1 MKIDDRRYEG
11 TTKFGYLE
19 SGQCFEGNKRQIC
32 MKIDECFL
40 EDKSPK
46 NAVRLADG
54 GLNFYS
60 DVANVIPVDVEAIVE

>member
-11 TTKFGYLE
+11 TAKFGDLK

-32 MKIDECFL
+32 MKIDKCFL
-40 EDKSPK
+40 EDRSPK